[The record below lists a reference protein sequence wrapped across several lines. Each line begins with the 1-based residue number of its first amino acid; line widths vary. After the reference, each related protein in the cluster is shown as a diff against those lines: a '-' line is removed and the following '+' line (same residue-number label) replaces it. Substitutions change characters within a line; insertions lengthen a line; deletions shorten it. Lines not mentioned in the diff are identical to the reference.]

1 MRLAAMYNTWGDVD
15 LLELSI
21 KNIRPMVEMVI
32 VIISR
37 TSNFG
42 EKLPLDEPDGSAF
55 KFPDGCPIFF
65 KQREPDLKKS
75 PRENETAKRNY
86 GLHFAREMGATHFVA
101 MDADEFYDPDEF
113 KDAKECIQ
121 NPDFIKGFVVKCQTY
136 FRSPTLTIGYD
147 ITLVPFIHELTP
159 TIKHTF
165 NRSYPYAWQGPQIR
179 IDPTRS
185 LNINSGVQLTDFTM
199 HHFSWI
205 RSDFKRKIRNSTAKD
220 NLERSTIWED
230 LVLAKDGYFV
240 KFYQKHLT
248 TVPNRFN
255 IPDYGDLDKDL
266 QQHSTKFMAT
276 ANPKHKPS

>member
-1 MRLAAMYNTWGDVD
+1 MRLAAVYNTWGDVD

-32 VIISR
+32 VIFST

-42 EKLPLDEPDGSAF
+42 ERLPQDEPDGSAF

-65 KQREPDLKKS
+65 RQREPDLKKT

-86 GLHFAREMGATHFVA
+86 GLHFAREMGATHFVT

-121 NPDFIKGFVVKCQTY
+121 NPDYIKGFVVKCQTY

-199 HHFSWI
+199 FHFSWV
-205 RSDFKRKIRNSTAKD
+205 RTDYRRKIRNSTAKS
-220 NLERSTIWED
+220 NLERSTILED
-230 LVLAKDGYFV
+230 LKNAKAGYFCTY
-240 KFYQKHLT
+240 YQKTLVECENKFH
-248 TVPNRFN
+248 
-255 IPDYGDLDKDL
+255 IPEILGVDKSL
-266 QQHSTKFMAT
+266 M
-276 ANPKHKPS
+276 